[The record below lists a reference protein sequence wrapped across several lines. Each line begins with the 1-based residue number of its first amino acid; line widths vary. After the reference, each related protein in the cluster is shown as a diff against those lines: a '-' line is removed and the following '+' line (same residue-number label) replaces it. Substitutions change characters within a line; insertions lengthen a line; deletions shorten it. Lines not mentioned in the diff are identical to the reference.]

1 MYNTNEK
8 MQFSSSKE
16 ESGWNEWA
24 ISQASIT
31 DGRDIAE
38 ENKKLEDKEKEQD
51 YYLEWT

>member
-8 MQFSSSKE
+8 MLLSSSKE

-24 ISQASIT
+24 ISQASMT
-31 DGRDIAE
+31 DGRDTAD
-38 ENKKLEDKEKEQD
+38 ENKEPNDNEKKQD